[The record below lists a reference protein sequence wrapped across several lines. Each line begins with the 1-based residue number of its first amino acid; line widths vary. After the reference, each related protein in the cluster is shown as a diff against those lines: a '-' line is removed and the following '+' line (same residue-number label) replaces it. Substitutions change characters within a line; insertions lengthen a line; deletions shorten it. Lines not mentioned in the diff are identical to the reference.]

1 MTQKWLAD
9 LVSIPPERQ
18 HQIPQELL
26 TRNYVTGR
34 IVLEEGDPHISLLA
48 LLGCR
53 LYRLT
58 RLDWESPEVEKPNSP
73 SPVWKT
79 IYEQRVKDEHEDPG
93 SDLDPGFEPD
103 E

>member
-1 MTQKWLAD
+1 VTQKWLAD

-26 TRNYVTGR
+26 TKNYVTGR

-53 LYRLT
+53 LYKLNS
-58 RLDWESPEVEKPNSP
+58 LVWESPEVEKRDSP

-93 SDLDPGFEPD
+93 FDPD

>member
-1 MTQKWLAD
+1 MPWLAD

-26 TRNYVTGR
+26 TRNYATGR
-34 IVLEEGDPHISLLA
+34 IVLEEGDPHISLLG

-53 LYRLT
+53 LYRIR
-58 RLDWESPEVEKPNSP
+58 RLDWERDKPKNP
-73 SPVWKT
+73 SPLWKT
-79 IYEQRVKDEHEDPG
+79 IYEQRVKEQHEDPG
-93 SDLDPGFEPD
+93 VDPD